1 MLYGLREYRGEP
13 HRVEPVAIV
22 GEVEYFDDSKGTN
35 VGATVAALQGLGAE
49 RRVVVILGGDGKGQ
63 DFAPL
68 ADPVKRFTRAVV
80 LIGRDAPNIRAVLQD
95 AGVPLHDAQDM
106 ADAVAQAARLAQS
119 GDAVLMSPACASFD
133 MFDNYGHRAEVFC
146 QAVAVLAEAAGVA
159 MEGAL

>member
-22 GEVEYFDDSKGTN
+22 SEVEYFDDSKGTN
-35 VGATVAALQGLGAE
+35 VGATVAALQGLGQE

-68 ADPVKRFTRAVV
+68 AWPVQRHARAVV
-80 LIGRDAPNIRAVLQD
+80 LIGRDGPRIREVLLPV
-95 AGVPLHDAQDM
+95 GVPLHDASDM
-106 ADAVAQAARLAQS
+106 AEAVTLAASLAQS

-133 MFDNYGHRAEVFC
+133 MFDNYGHRAQVFV
-146 QAVAVLAEAAGVA
+146 QAVARLADAAGVA
-159 MEGAL
+159 MEGGL